1 MPTGFTSSLT
11 SDTMTS
17 PDSLHHSSEATAEP
31 HSASLSP
38 KGIEHAGVIDFL
50 GFDQTSGE
58 VLLTM
63 VETRPWAP
71 DSPQLFQ
78 LQEKLNAYLSFILD
92 GEMLD
97 AYPQFAQKPVR
108 LRLECATPPGEG
120 EIAFLQHVY
129 EQTLLQGIAFEVEVV
144 GGGGGGVCGCG
155 QPTSQCSQ

>member
-1 MPTGFTSSLT
+1 MPAGFTSSLT
-11 SDTMTS
+11 RKTMTS
-17 PDSLHHSSEATAEP
+17 PDSTHHPTEV
-31 HSASLSP
+31 SAGQAPGLQGP

-63 VETRPWAP
+63 VELRPWTP
-71 DSPQLFQ
+71 GSPQLFQ

-97 AYPQFAQKPVR
+97 SYPQFAQKPVR
-108 LRLECATPPGEG
+108 LRLECATPPSED
-120 EIAFLQHVY
+120 ETAFLQHVY
-129 EQTLLQGIAFEVEVV
+129 EQTHLQGIVFEVDVV
-144 GGGGGGVCGCG
+144 AGGCGCG

>member
-11 SDTMTS
+11 SDIMTS
-17 PDSLHHSSEATAEP
+17 PDSPHHSTQATAEQP
-31 HSASLSP
+31 HGSLSP

-50 GFDQTSGE
+50 GFDQTSSE

-63 VETRPWAP
+63 VESRPWTP

-78 LQEKLNAYLSFILD
+78 LQEKLNAYLSFVLD
-92 GEMLD
+92 GEMLE

-108 LRLECATPPGEG
+108 LRLECATPPGEA

-144 GGGGGGVCGCG
+144 GGGGVCGCG